1 MSKHT
6 VNYETLYGMT
16 SGVTPLEGDCGILC
30 GGACCRPDKK
40 NTLGMYLFPGEE
52 NIFTGEEDWLEWERR
67 DPAADDF
74 PPSWRHPVY
83 FVRCTRP
90 CPRERRPLS
99 CRFFPLAPHLL
110 KDGTLLLIYETMAL
124 PYTCPL
130 IEKRVPLKADFV
142 DAVARCW
149 QELLKELRIHA
160 LVELDSQDRER
171 EGVRP
176 CVAWM
181 GSPV

>member
-1 MSKHT
+1 MPKHT
-6 VNYETLYGMT
+6 VNYKALYEIT

-30 GGACCRPDKK
+30 ERVCCRPDES

-52 NIFTGEEDWLEWERR
+52 NMFTGEENWLEWERR
-67 DPAADDF
+67 CPEADDF
-74 PPSWRHPVY
+74 PPSWRYPVH
-83 FVRCTRP
+83 FIRCTRP

-130 IEKRVPLKADFV
+130 IEKRVSLKADFV
-142 DAVARCW
+142 EAVARCW
-149 QELLKELRIHA
+149 QELLKDPRIRS
-160 LVELDSQDRER
+160 LVELDSRDRER
-171 EGVRP
+171 EEEPP
-176 CVAWM
+176 CVAWA
-181 GSPV
+181 GSKV